1 VAQVYAPPEEQF
13 TCFEPMTAPTDALV
27 SGRGLRAVAPGDA
40 LQAEFR
46 LRVR

>member
-1 VAQVYAPPEEQF
+1 MAQVYAPPEEQF
-13 TCFEPMTAPTDALV
+13 ICFEPMTAPTDALV
-27 SGRGLRAVAPGDA
+27 SGHRLHSVAPGDA